1 MDKMCVYCGGIYT
14 ADTIVCPTCNELD
27 GLMPVAQAVKYS
39 GLDESDYPNYFDN
52 E

>member
-1 MDKMCVYCGGIYT
+1 MDKMCVYCGGIFT
-14 ADTIVCPTCNELD
+14 PDTIVCPACNELD
-27 GLMPVAQAVKYS
+27 GLMPVGEAVKYS